1 MALFSNDKI
10 MSIIM
15 LVAIIIITL
24 LLESYSSYVRLEAF
38 AAQDNSTTKQ
48 QKIIMKTNG
57 M

>member
-24 LLESYSSYVRLEAF
+24 LLESYSSHVRSEAF
-38 AAQDNSTTKQ
+38 ESTKKPTGVAVVK
-48 QKIIMKTNG
+48 MNMVG

>member
-15 LVAIIIITL
+15 LVTIIIITL
-24 LLESYSSYVRLEAF
+24 LLESYSSVVRLEAF
-38 AAQDNSTTKQ
+38 ADQENSAK
-48 QKIIMKTNG
+48 QKIVMKTKG